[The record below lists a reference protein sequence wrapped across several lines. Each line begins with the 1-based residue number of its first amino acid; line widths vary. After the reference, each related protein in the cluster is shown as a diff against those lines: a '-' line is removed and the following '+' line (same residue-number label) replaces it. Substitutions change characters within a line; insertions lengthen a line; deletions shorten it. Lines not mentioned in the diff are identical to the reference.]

1 MSLVYVLLF
10 NARTDNEGIHT
21 LQEGDRDKVL
31 MFEDED
37 DATRYAL
44 MLEALDLPPITVEG
58 MEDRDIIEFCESAQ
72 YGYERIESGQLTTP
86 PENNVTE
93 TDWQESGEHKKKPE
107 VAEESDSESVDS
119 EMSNSELD
127 RIRQQLEGLL

>member
-21 LQEGDRDKVL
+21 LHEGDRDKVL
-31 MFEDED
+31 MFEEED

-58 MEDRDIIEFCESAQ
+58 MDAQDIIEFCKSAN
-72 YGYERIESGQLTTP
+72 YGYERIEAGQLTTP
-86 PENNVTE
+86 PENNVME
-93 TDWQESGEHKKKPE
+93 TDWQESGEYDQKK
-107 VAEESDSESVDS
+107 DSESGS
-119 EMSNSELD
+119 IEPEAAEMSNTELD
-127 RIRQQLEGLL
+127 RIRNQLEGLL

>member
-21 LQEGDRDKVL
+21 LHEGGRDKVL
-31 MFEDED
+31 MFEEED
-37 DATRYAL
+37 DATRFAL
-44 MLEALDLPPITVEG
+44 MLEAQDFPPVTIEG
-58 MEDRDIIEFCESAQ
+58 MADQDIIEFCKSAG
-72 YGYERIESGQLTTP
+72 YGYERIEAGQLATP
-86 PENNVTE
+86 PENNLAE
-93 TDWQESGEHKKKPE
+93 TDWQESGDHKEKTTTPE
-107 VAEESDSESVDS
+107 IPEADAS